1 MGKMHPKYIQAMV
14 PLWFHTHVCCWKFRQ
29 EWAHVY
35 FFITTFKKYP
45 ENRGYRRRRH
55 KGAWG
60 FFVKSRSIP
69 GFLALDT
76 KQKSFFPSCLGL
88 CLQRLLK
95 AAAWVRPNEWT
106 HRWSALS
113 ACICHHVDGGGVLS
127 KVFAASVRTGHA
139 PLPPLQS
146 QSFPGQVV
154 VRAQG
159 LGPCFSQGHLATG
172 SVFH

>member
-1 MGKMHPKYIQAMV
+1 M
-14 PLWFHTHVCCWKFRQ
+14 
-29 EWAHVY
+29 
-35 FFITTFKKYP
+35 
-45 ENRGYRRRRH
+45 
-55 KGAWG
+55 
-60 FFVKSRSIP
+60 KSRSIP

-113 ACICHHVDGGGVLS
+113 ACICHHVDGGGLLS
-127 KVFAASVRTGHA
+127 KVFAASVRTGLA

-146 QSFPGQVV
+146 QSSRDKLWSGP
-154 VRAQG
+154 RG
-159 LGPCFSQGHLATG
+159 LALASLKVTWPQAPCFIRG
-172 SVFH
+172 SRWSALLIPEQTRTKTAILSERSFRSERERERS